1 MATLERMALRGSPDF
16 MLGSFGDMADSIAGL
31 SVDSH
36 LESIK
41 DSFKRMSGRVK
52 EVGEENR
59 RLKNSPPSQE
69 NIRTEKRFL
78 ALIDALKNAPPQQKK
93 FAKKLL
99 DADVALVDAW
109 YKADTEDKRIRAL
122 AREEIQSQKP

>member
-1 MATLERMALRGSPDF
+1 MPELVEFGRMKMPPPSVFSDLSDSMNGFVFGNQIGALKGTFATMQKR
-16 MLGSFGDMADSIAGL
+16 IAEL
-31 SVDSH
+31 S
-36 LESIK
+36 
-41 DSFKRMSGRVK
+41 
-52 EVGEENR
+52 EENK
-59 RLKNSPPSQE
+59 RLRNSPPSQE

-78 ALIDALKNAPPQQKK
+78 ALIDALKNAPAQQKK
-93 FAKKLL
+93 FAKRLL